1 MKMKNNSGI
10 TGVDI
15 TISIIIL
22 VLFISL
28 ITNMFYNVGITS
40 KKVSRKSEATYLAI
54 QVIEALKQIEYDQLP
69 LGETE
74 ENKNMTLDELNLI
87 LETAGKQ
94 KIELQNGYSLEIN
107 VENYRNQEGD
117 NTLLDIIKV
126 VTAKVNYTE
135 RKKQQS
141 IELSTAVVREGA
153 FE

>member
-94 KIELQNGYSLEIN
+94 NP
-107 VENYRNQEGD
+107 
-117 NTLLDIIKV
+117 
-126 VTAKVNYTE
+126 
-135 RKKQQS
+135 
-141 IELSTAVVREGA
+141 AVVFHVAGQKRHGH
-153 FE
+153 